1 MTWSLINEEKKKRV
15 WLKQRDLEK
24 LKVKEKTDVY
34 QAKKAQEIIITW
46 DKIWV
51 KVKIKKLNGKNKKG
65 KKKKKWVRK
74 DN

>member
-46 DKIWV
+46 DEIWV